1 MSSASI
7 NPAAGAVLIEPARA
21 EKRRSWLSS
30 VVHHALGR
38 WGTRLGIGWIALVAF
53 CATFAPFLANSFPL
67 LVKVEGH
74 WSSPA
79 VIHLTAVD
87 FTLVIAA
94 VSLLVLI
101 RLKKLPWEIRAWWF
115 AGILGM
121 TLPLTLLAVKPPLV
135 SGYEEYRDLK
145 HEGRVQWMLSAPV
158 PYSPNDHLTDQFD
171 FAHPQPWA
179 PSRSHWFGTEQ
190 NGEDVLSVMIHACR
204 IAMSIGFIS
213 TGIAVFIGIIVGGLM
228 GYFAGIVDLLGMR
241 LVEVFGAIPTIYLLL
256 AFCAAFE
263 RNIYMVM
270 AIIGLTG
277 WTGDARFVRAEFL
290 RLRGQDFVHAAI
302 AAGLPLRSVLFRHLL
317 PNALAP
323 ILVSASFG
331 VAAAILSE
339 SVLSFLGLGLPVD
352 AASWGRLLN
361 QSVGQGGGFHLWLAM
376 YPGLA
381 IFLTVFSYNLIGEA
395 LRDALDPRLN
405 PQ

>member
-7 NPAAGAVLIEPARA
+7 NPSAGSLADAPAPV
-21 EKRRSWLSS
+21 ERRRGWLAS
-30 VVHHALGR
+30 VVHHALSR
-38 WGTRLGIGWIALVAF
+38 WGTRLSLAWIGLVAF
-53 CATFAPFLANSFPL
+53 CAVFAPFLANSFPL
-67 LVKVEGH
+67 LVKIDGH

-79 VIHLTAVD
+79 MTHLTAVD
-87 FTLVIAA
+87 VTLVVAVFSSIVILRFKGLSRIAQ
-94 VSLLVLI
+94 
-101 RLKKLPWEIRAWWF
+101 
-115 AGILGM
+115 AGIFFVV
-121 TLPLTLLAVKPPLV
+121 LLATLTITHFVIKPPLV
-135 SGYEEYRDLK
+135 RGYEEYRELK
-145 HEGRVQWMLSAPV
+145 QEGRVQAMLPAPV
-158 PYSPNDHLTDQFD
+158 PYSPSDHLTDQFD
-171 FAHPQPWA
+171 FTHPQPWG
-179 PSRSHWFGTEQ
+179 PSGSHLFGTEQ
-190 NGEDVLSVMIHACR
+190 NGEDVLSVMIYACR

-213 TGIAVFIGIIVGGLM
+213 TGIAVFIGIIVGGFM
-228 GYFAGIVDLLGMR
+228 GYFVGWVDLLGMR

-263 RNIYMVM
+263 RDIYMVM

-277 WTGDARFVRAEFL
+277 WTSDARFVRAEFL

-381 IFLTVFSYNLIGEA
+381 IFLTVFSYNVIGES

>member
-7 NPAAGAVLIEPARA
+7 HPAAATLASVSSRV
-21 EKRRSWLSS
+21 EKRRSWLAS
-30 VVHHALGR
+30 VVHHAIGR
-38 WGTRLGIGWIALVAF
+38 WGTRLGIGWIGLVAF
-53 CATFAPFLANSFPL
+53 CAVFAPFLANSFPL
-67 LVKVEGH
+67 LVKVDGH

-79 VIHLTAVD
+79 ITHLTAVD
-87 FTLVIAA
+87 ITLVGT
-94 VSLLVLI
+94 VFSLLVLI
-101 RLKKLPWEIRAWWF
+101 RLKKLSWGLRAAWF
-115 AGILGM
+115 GGILFVM
-121 TLPLTLLAVKPPLV
+121 LLLTPRLIRPALV
-135 SGYEEYRDLK
+135 RGYEEYRDLQQ
-145 HEGRVQWMLSAPV
+145 EGRVQWVLRTPI
-158 PYSPNDHLTDQFD
+158 PFSPTDHLTDQFD
-171 FAHPQPWA
+171 FTHPQPWA
-179 PSRSHWFGTEQ
+179 PSRSHWLGTEQ

-228 GYFAGIVDLLGMR
+228 GYFAGWVDLLGMR

-277 WTGDARFVRAEFL
+277 WTSDARFVRAEFL
-290 RLRGQDFVHAAI
+290 RLRGLDFVHAAI

-381 IFLTVFSYNLIGEA
+381 IFLTVFSYNVIGEA

>member
-7 NPAAGAVLIEPARA
+7 HPAAVSPADDFARV
-21 EKRRSWLSS
+21 EKRRSWLES
-30 VVHHALGR
+30 VVHHAIGR
-38 WGTRLGIGWIALVAF
+38 WGTRLGIGWIGLVAF
-53 CATFAPFLANSFPL
+53 CAVFAPFLANSFPL
-67 LVKVEGH
+67 LVKIDGH

-79 VIHLTAVD
+79 MTHLTAVD
-87 FTLVIAA
+87 VTLV
-94 VSLLVLI
+94 VSAISLAGLI
-101 RLKKLPWEIRAWWF
+101 QLKKLTWEIRACWF
-115 AGILGM
+115 AGILGI
-121 TLPLTLLAVKPPLV
+121 TLALALIVIKPPLV
-135 SGYEEYRDLK
+135 RGYEEYRELQQ
-145 HEGRVQWMLSAPV
+145 EGRVQSVFRAPV
-158 PYSPNDHLTDQFD
+158 PFSPTDHLTDQFD
-171 FAHPQPWA
+171 FTHPQPWA
-179 PSRSHWFGTEQ
+179 PSGSHWLGTEQ

-228 GYFAGIVDLLGMR
+228 GYFAGWVDLLGMR

-290 RLRGQDFVHAAI
+290 RLRGLDFVHAAI

-376 YPGLA
+376 YPGMA
-381 IFLTVFSYNLIGEA
+381 IFLTVFSYNVIGEA